1 MTAKTKTKKTAYAR
15 TRDPEKKRTHT
26 LSARFNDDEIRQITA
41 RRGRMTSGQWLR
53 SASLGRPIPNP
64 IPEANGQAW
73 AGLAKLASNVNQI
86 AKALNSHTR
95 VETEEVLQLIKEIR
109 AKLIG
114 INKQ

>member
-1 MTAKTKTKKTAYAR
+1 MTKTKKTAYAR
-15 TRDPEKKRTHT
+15 TRDPQKKRTHT
-26 LSARFNDDEIRQITA
+26 LSARFNDEEMRQINT

-64 IPEANGQAW
+64 IPEANSQAW

-86 AKALNSHTR
+86 AKALNSHTYTA
-95 VETEEVLQLIKEIR
+95 EATEVLQLIKEVR

-114 INKQ
+114 INSK

>member
-1 MTAKTKTKKTAYAR
+1 MTKTKKTAYAR

-26 LSARFNDDEIRQITA
+26 LSARFNDEEMRQINT

-86 AKALNSHTR
+86 AKALNSHDYS
-95 VETEEVLQLIKEIR
+95 TEASEVLQLIKEIR

-114 INKQ
+114 VNQQ